1 MAPEI
6 EAGKGYDAPGVDI
19 FALGVTL
26 FIMITGRYPFV
37 DVQDGT

>member
-6 EAGKGYDAPGVDI
+6 EGGKGYDALGVDI

-26 FIMITGRYPFV
+26 FVMLTGRYPFLNA
-37 DVQDGT
+37 